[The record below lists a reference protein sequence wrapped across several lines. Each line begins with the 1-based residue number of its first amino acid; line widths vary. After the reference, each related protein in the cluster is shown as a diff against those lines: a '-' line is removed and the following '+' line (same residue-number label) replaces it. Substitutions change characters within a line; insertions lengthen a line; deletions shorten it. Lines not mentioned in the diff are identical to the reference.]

1 MLLRILYTLKV
12 IRMIDANL
20 EMTDKIGYLL
30 FKKGIIDEVILEKAL
45 NAKANDKNKIKRNLA
60 QILVQ
65 DFKYDHDLIFREVAL
80 LYAFRELDTR
90 PEEIP
95 PQRIEQIKQLI
106 NNVPDQLK
114 LQLMEH
120 KIIPFMYDDR
130 MREKLIIAAIDPTD
144 RNIPK
149 IAFGLNAKKYEVIY
163 IRKKDYDKLINTVIP
178 PENVFLKM
186 MEQSDESE
194 VHIEDENSLDE
205 DVLNAEINKSALIN
219 LVEGALV
226 EAVRKGASDIHFI
239 PKSGN
244 KTEIMMRV
252 DGGLQRWHIQE
263 GTLPEAVMAVV
274 KDRSKGMDRFERER
288 AQDGFI
294 QREIDGH
301 IIRFRVSVL
310 PMVGTELKNKFES
323 VVIRI
328 LDDRKVIKDLDKLG
342 LTGYTKD
349 VFVKA
354 INQPQGMIILTGPT
368 GSGKSTTLVAA
379 LYQVIDPTVNVLT
392 VEDPVEYVIEG
403 ARQLKIGYKMN
414 FEQAI
419 RSILRHDPDIVL
431 VGEMRDKETAE
442 TAIKLANTGHLTFST
457 LHTNDAPSAVARL
470 YKMGIEPFLIAYA
483 INLIVAQRLIR
494 TLCNNCKKQVVSY
507 DEGLMSAAG
516 LKIEEYQQYTIYEA
530 GGCEKC
536 NNTGYK
542 GRMAIHEALYFT
554 KELRQIIVRSG
565 IEVDEEAIRVQA
577 KKDGSLSL
585 RDSGFEKAKLGLT
598 SIQEVVAATSED

>member
-1 MLLRILYTLKV
+1 
-12 IRMIDANL
+12 MIDTNL

-30 FKKGIIDEVILEKAL
+30 FKKGIIDAIMLEKAL

-65 DFKYDHDLIFREVAL
+65 DFGYDHDTIFREVAI
-80 LYAFRELDTR
+80 LYAFRELDTK
-90 PEEIP
+90 PEEFSS
-95 PQRIEQIKQLI
+95 QRLDSIKQMI
-106 NNVPDQLK
+106 EGTGEMLK
-114 LQLMEH
+114 GQILEH
-120 KIIPFMYDDR
+120 KIIPFMFDERIKD
-130 MREKLIIAAIDPTD
+130 KLILAAIDPTD

-163 IRKKDYDKLINTVIP
+163 IRKKDYEKLIQIILP
-178 PENVFLKM
+178 PENVYLKM
-186 MEQSDESE
+186 MEESVGE
-194 VHIEDENSLDE
+194 LQIDKDENSLDE
-205 DVLNAEINKSALIN
+205 QELDAEINKSALIN

-226 EAVRKGASDIHFI
+226 EGVRMGASDIHFV
-239 PKSGN
+239 PKAGN
-244 KTEIMMRV
+244 KTDILFRI
-252 DGGLQRWHIQE
+252 DGNLQVWHVQD
-263 GTLPEAVMAVV
+263 GTLPEAVVAVV

-294 QREIDGH
+294 QREIDSH

-323 VVIRI
+323 IVIRI
-328 LDDRKVIKDLDKLG
+328 LDDRKVIRDLDKLG
-342 LTGYTKD
+342 LIGYSKD
-349 VFVKA
+349 AFTKA
-354 INQPQGMIILTGPT
+354 INQPQGMVILTGPT

-403 ARQLKIGYKMN
+403 ARQLKIGFKMN

-431 VGEMRDKETAE
+431 VGEMRDKETADV
-442 TAIKLANTGHLTFST
+442 AIKLANTGHLTFST

-483 INLIVAQRLIR
+483 INLIVAQRLVR
-494 TLCNNCKKQVVSY
+494 RLCTNCKKRVSNY
-507 DEGLMSAAG
+507 DEAIMKAAD
-516 LKIEEYQQYTIYEA
+516 LNIAEWRNYNIYEPK
-530 GGCEKC
+530 GCEKC
-536 NNTGYK
+536 NGTGFK
-542 GRMAIHEALYFT
+542 GRLAIHEALYFT
-554 KELRQIIVRSG
+554 KELRQIIVKSG
-565 IEVDEEAIRVQA
+565 EDVDEEKIRIQA

-585 RDSGFEKAKLGLT
+585 REAGLEKVKLGLT
-598 SIQEVVAATSED
+598 SIEEVLASTSED

>member
-1 MLLRILYTLKV
+1 
-12 IRMIDANL
+12 MIDTNL
-20 EMTDKIGYLL
+20 EITDKIGYLL
-30 FKKGIIDEVILEKAL
+30 FKKNIIDEVVLEKAL
-45 NAKANDKNKIKRNLA
+45 NAKANDRSKIKRNLA

-65 DFKYDHDLIFREVAL
+65 DFGFDHDLIFREVAL

-95 PQRIEQIKQLI
+95 PQKLDLIKQMI
-106 NNVPDQLK
+106 NNVPDHLK
-114 LQLMEH
+114 AQIIAH

-130 MREKLIIAAIDPTD
+130 QKDKLIIAAIDPTD

-163 IRKKDYDKLINTVIP
+163 IRKKDYDKLINTIIP
-178 PENVFLKM
+178 PENVYLKM
-186 MEQSDESE
+186 MEEADAE
-194 VHIEDENSLDE
+194 VQIDSDENSLDE

-226 EAVRKGASDIHFI
+226 EGVRRGASDIHFM
-239 PKSGN
+239 PKAGN
-244 KTEIMMRV
+244 RTEIMIRI
-252 DGGLQRWHIQE
+252 DGNLQPWHIQE
-263 GTLPEAVMAVV
+263 GTLPEAVAAVV

-328 LDDRKVIKDLDKLG
+328 LDDRKVIKDLNKLG
-342 LTGYTKD
+342 LTGYSKD
-349 VFVKA
+349 VFVKS

-403 ARQLKIGYKMN
+403 ARQLKIGYKIG

-494 TLCNNCKKQVVSY
+494 KLCNNCKKKVVAF
-507 DEGLMSAAG
+507 DEALMIAAG
-516 LKIEEYQQYTIYEA
+516 LNVEEWQNYTIYEA
-530 GGCEKC
+530 NGCDAC
-536 NNTGYK
+536 NGTGYK

-554 KELRQIIVRSG
+554 KDIRKVIVRSG

-585 RDSGFEKAKLGLT
+585 RESGFEKVKLGLT
-598 SIQEVVAATSED
+598 SIQEVIAGTSED